1 MGEEVVRMVELG
13 ECIVISHVIWVPVG
27 DEWLATYA
35 AARFD
40 RRASRRPTIHHINL
54 ELRVSDRR
62 VRAFSDRWPVWGKA
76 GDFIVH
82 RRPRKRSVEPLALV
96 STRHTIRS
104 GTS

>member
-1 MGEEVVRMVELG
+1 MGEEVVLVVELG

-27 DEWLATYA
+27 DEWLAAYA

-62 VRAFSDRWPVWGKA
+62 VRAFSDRWPVWGEA

-82 RRPRKRSVEPLALV
+82 GSSRCNSPVGLERRGRALDL
-96 STRHTIRS
+96 SAA
-104 GTS
+104 